1 MKKVFSNPRNV
12 FLEEGRC
19 DGVLC
24 RYCIFGKKQQC
35 YSSWLKRISDF
46 DEAHRSR
53 FDHKH
58 DELVVYICLTFFRV
72 KSRRVRQRLT
82 EDMHNNRTLGHKAS
96 CHKSFQA
103 RLQLLLSRPLD
114 SALMH
119 SINKDVSPIAID
131 TMAFGLPIRH
141 GRTLPF
147 LRNDTEYG
155 KLFFCVTGCFPRH
168 SQNEPNDSPLQI
180 CTAEQMHFSNAK
192 KNQTTCSFQIGPNN
206 PTRENLSLN
215 RLFSQIGQ

>member
-1 MKKVFSNPRNV
+1 MFSISRNV

-19 DGVLC
+19 DGGLC
-24 RYCIFGKKQQC
+24 RYWICGKKQQC
-35 YSSWLKRISDF
+35 YSSWLKRISDLN
-46 DEAHRSR
+46 EAHRSR

-119 SINKDVSPIAID
+119 SINKNVSPIAID
-131 TMAFGLPIRH
+131 TMTFGQPILH

-147 LRNDTEYG
+147 LRNDTEYE
-155 KLFFCVTGCFPRH
+155 KLVFFCVTGCFPWH

-180 CTAEQMHFSNAK
+180 CTAGQMHFSNEK
-192 KNQTTCSFQIGPNN
+192 KFKQHVVFKLDQI
-206 PTRENLSLN
+206 TRQDKIY
-215 RLFSQIGQ
+215 R